1 MKKRCLIT
9 GGTGF
14 IGRNLI
20 DRLVADGHECHVLS
34 LESSDRLASLQTAH
48 GKGVYIKVCDI
59 ANNYMHLRLLVNRI
73 KPHWIFHLAA
83 QGTNPEHS
91 GQAQVDVNIIS
102 TWNMLEATRCY
113 DYEVFI
119 YTSSSLECGRSEIP
133 IHENLMLQPDTLYGA
148 TKASGTMLV
157 TQIARKTG
165 KRCIV
170 LRIFCGYGPHER
182 TTRLIPQLII
192 LGKEGRLP
200 PLVAPDTARD
210 YIYSEDIVEGI
221 IRAAEYE
228 GENPI
233 ILNLGTGRQRTLREV
248 VEVARTQLDIEAEP
262 EWNTMPDCQFDTK
275 HWQADMTKLKA
286 TLEWEPRHDFESGF
300 AKTVKFMQS
309 DQHIKYDNEHDL
321 MVALGELK

>member
-34 LESSDRLASLQTAH
+34 LITSNRLSSLQSAH
-48 GKGVYIKVCDI
+48 GQSVNIEICDI
-59 ANNYMHLRLLVNRI
+59 VNNYAHLQLLMNRI
-73 KPHWIFHLAA
+73 KPDWIFHLAV
-83 QGTNPEHS
+83 QGTNQS
-91 GQAQVDVNIIS
+91 DSDQSQIDVNIMA
-102 TWNMLEATRCY
+102 TWNMLVETIRH

-119 YTSSSLECGRSEIP
+119 YTTSSLECGRSDIP
-133 IHENLMLQPDTLYGA
+133 IHESLMLKPDTLYGS
-148 TKASGTMLV
+148 TKAAGTMLV
-157 TQIARKTG
+157 TQFARKTG
-165 KRCIV
+165 KRCMA

-248 VEVARTQLDIEAEP
+248 VEVARTQLGIEAEP
-262 EWNTMPDCQFDTK
+262 EWNTMPACQFDT
-275 HWQADMTKLKA
+275 
-286 TLEWEPRHDFESGF
+286 
-300 AKTVKFMQS
+300 
-309 DQHIKYDNEHDL
+309 
-321 MVALGELK
+321 